1 MGMAIRLLIV
11 DDHPVVRVGMRGI
24 FGGDERFVIVGE
36 AEHGELAVKLAAE
49 LLPDVI
55 LLDLR
60 MPVLDGVSAMQ
71 AILDAQPQ
79 ARILILT
86 TYDSDQ
92 DIRRAL
98 DAGALGYLLKD
109 SPREELYRAVVLAA
123 EGKPVLSMSIS
134 GRLFAG
140 GDDALTEREIEVL
153 AYAGKGATNA
163 GIAKHLHISE
173 ATVKTHLKH
182 IYAKLGVTDRAAAV
196 AVALNRHIIH
206 GDA

>member
-1 MGMAIRLLIV
+1 MAIRLLIV

-24 FGGDERFVIVGE
+24 FGGDDRFVIVGE
-36 AEHGELAVKLAAE
+36 AENGRLAVKLATE

-60 MPVLDGVSAMQ
+60 MPVMDGVSAMQ
-71 AILDAQPQ
+71 AILAVRSE
-79 ARILILT
+79 ARILVLT

-123 EGKPVLSMSIS
+123 EGKPVLSMTIS

-153 AYAGKGATNA
+153 AYAGKGDTNA
-163 GIAKHLHISE
+163 GIAKRLHISE

>member
-1 MGMAIRLLIV
+1 MAIRLLIV

-36 AEHGELAVKLAAE
+36 AEDGQLAVKLAAE

-71 AILDAQPQ
+71 KILDAQPQ

-153 AYAGKGATNA
+153 AHAGKGETNA
-163 GIAKHLHISE
+163 GIAKRLHISE
-173 ATVKTHLKH
+173 ATVKTHLAPLPPPPTPIRRCLKFSGCSRTS
-182 IYAKLGVTDRAAAV
+182 APA
-196 AVALNRHIIH
+196 
-206 GDA
+206 

>member
-1 MGMAIRLLIV
+1 MAIRLLIV

-36 AEHGELAVKLAAE
+36 AEDGQLAVKLAAE

-71 AILDAQPQ
+71 KILDAQPQ

-123 EGKPVLSMSIS
+123 EGKPVLSMRIS

-140 GDDALTEREIEVL
+140 
-153 AYAGKGATNA
+153 
-163 GIAKHLHISE
+163 
-173 ATVKTHLKH
+173 
-182 IYAKLGVTDRAAAV
+182 
-196 AVALNRHIIH
+196 
-206 GDA
+206 

>member
-36 AEHGELAVKLAAE
+36 AEDGQLAVKLAAE

-71 AILDAQPQ
+71 KILDAQPQ

-153 AYAGKGATNA
+153 AHAGKGETNA
-163 GIAKHLHISE
+163 GIAKRLHISE

>member
-24 FGGDERFVIVGE
+24 FGSDERFVIVGE
-36 AEHGELAVKLAAE
+36 AEDGQLAVKLAAE

-71 AILDAQPQ
+71 KILDAQPQ

-153 AYAGKGATNA
+153 AHAGKGETNA
-163 GIAKHLHISE
+163 GIAKRLHISE

>member
-1 MGMAIRLLIV
+1 MAIRLLIV

-24 FGGDERFVIVGE
+24 FGGDDRFVIVGE
-36 AEHGELAVKLAAE
+36 AENGRLAVKLASE

-60 MPVLDGVSAMQ
+60 MPVMDGVSAMQ
-71 AILDAQPQ
+71 AILAVRSE
-79 ARILILT
+79 ARILVLT

-123 EGKPVLSMSIS
+123 EGKPVLSMTIS

-153 AYAGKGATNA
+153 AYAGKGDTNA
-163 GIAKHLHISE
+163 GIATRLHISE

>member
-36 AEHGELAVKLAAE
+36 AEDGQSAVKLAAE

-71 AILDAQPQ
+71 KILDAQPQ

-153 AYAGKGATNA
+153 AHAGKGETNA
-163 GIAKHLHISE
+163 GIAKRLHISE

>member
-24 FGGDERFVIVGE
+24 FGGDDRFVIVGE
-36 AEHGELAVKLAAE
+36 AENGRLAVKLATE

-60 MPVLDGVSAMQ
+60 MPVMDGVSAMQ
-71 AILDAQPQ
+71 AILAVRSE
-79 ARILILT
+79 ARILVLT

-123 EGKPVLSMSIS
+123 EGKPVLSMTIS

-153 AYAGKGATNA
+153 AYAGKGDTNA
-163 GIAKHLHISE
+163 GIAKRLHISE